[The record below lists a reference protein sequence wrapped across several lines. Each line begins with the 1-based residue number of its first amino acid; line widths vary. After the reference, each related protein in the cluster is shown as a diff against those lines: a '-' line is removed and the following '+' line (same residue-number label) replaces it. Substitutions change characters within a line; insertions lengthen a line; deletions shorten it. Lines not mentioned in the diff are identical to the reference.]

1 MQDTVEGARDGR
13 HGLLACRSLAIYM
26 LRLLVL
32 LALLLLLGSHPVSG
46 QCCCCRLLT
55 GFLKHCLI
63 AGATSPLP
71 LTSCHAT
78 ATAYVVCFHLVFCC
92 CKFILRRFPDIFLF
106 LLALSPQ
113 IAFNSFSAITPG
125 HTEVCPVSVCVCV
138 PQAAGETTHYDAY
151 PHPL

>member
-1 MQDTVEGARDGR
+1 MRAWPPR
-13 HGLLACRSLAIYM
+13 LAFRIYM

-71 LTSCHAT
+71 LLATSCHAT
-78 ATAYVVCFHLVFCC
+78 ATAYVVCFHLAFCC
-92 CKFILRRFPDIFLF
+92 CKFILRRFPDIFLI

-125 HTEVCPVSVCVCV
+125 RTEVCSVCVCGCEC
-138 PQAAGETTHYDAY
+138 PRRLGETTHYDAY